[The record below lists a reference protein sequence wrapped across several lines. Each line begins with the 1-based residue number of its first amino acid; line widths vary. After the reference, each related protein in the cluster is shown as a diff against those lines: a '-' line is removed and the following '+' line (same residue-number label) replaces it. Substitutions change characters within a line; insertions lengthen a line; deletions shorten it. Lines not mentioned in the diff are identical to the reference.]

1 MAFGGVERN
10 QELQDRSIYVDART
24 VEQRLADTLLKHDT
38 FRNVLCASVL
48 ACFAVP
54 VATVIIV
61 PAALVMSGWW
71 KGRIARFR
79 LPIRFPEWTGHLDPS
94 NIDDNRGICK
104 AEGIEFLGVERA
116 GRTSDRTFEAWASD
130 SDVRTHRV
138 IMGTTGA
145 GKAQPN
151 DAKVMTDRGWK
162 RMGDIEVGDRVAVP
176 DGGFATVLA
185 VYPQGRI
192 NVNQITFID
201 GRQTSACD
209 NHLWEVH
216 HKHWIGKYKKGTSR
230 AGSAKPRVLTT
241 SEIKSQIERNK
252 GAFYIPL
259 PSAVDLPEKA
269 LAIHPYLMGVFL
281 GDGCTR
287 RSGAIITSADEEI
300 ISAIRPHLDSMGL
313 ELHQYAGHKRKY
325 DYFIRQK
332 REFFKQGRGILN
344 PFNVALKDAGLYDK
358 KSFEKFVPP
367 DYMESSAEQRRQL
380 LRGLIDTDG
389 TVDHHG
395 CVSFTSTSRQLA
407 IDCQALARS
416 LGATAKM
423 TCRTTQYTY
432 KGEKKS
438 GRESY
443 TVRIRHPNPKEIVS
457 LSRKSERI
465 SDDYQ
470 YGKNLQLQIKSIE
483 PIGEKESTCIYI
495 DHPRHLYI
503 TDDYVVTHNTESLLS
518 ILFNP
523 LCWGSGFS
531 MTDGKAQIDVTAR
544 VFVMSWMF
552 WREDDVLILNYM
564 RGGQD
569 RFYEMI
575 NKPKVGIR
583 KTRVSN
589 TWNPF
594 STANHE
600 TINQIIDSIMEKAS
614 GDGAQW
620 QAKAINMKNALV
632 QTIAYLRA
640 KGDMLMSVSAI
651 REQMALDNMI
661 KLAMRN
667 DIPPAA
673 AAAIRSYLS
682 SGLPGFSWA
691 KAKGGKPQDPDTLLQ
706 HGYLTGQFTRTLGL
720 MTDTYFD
727 IFGDEIP
734 EFDTSDVILNNRI
747 SFTMIPTLEKGV
759 EEAGN
764 LGKMQVASAKMMMSE
779 NLGYEVE
786 GNYDD
791 VVDNR
796 QTNTHRPFYLVM
808 DELGYYFAPGIDL
821 MFAQGRSLQ
830 IALIAA
836 GQDFQ
841 AMAKNNKNEVE
852 SMIANTRIKVSY
864 KLEDPKETYE
874 IFQKAGGKAAVAKI
888 SGYEVADAGMG
899 TPVGQ
904 YNRLK
909 NASIEETDR
918 ISLQELKKLGP
929 GDGVMLYSDKVIRF
943 KSFNLFMKYKFDK
956 KKVNIRIN
964 TFLPIA
970 MPDFGQIMSKS
981 KPVVTSREAVG
992 ARLLSVLRG
1001 GDITWTAEAEKMVRN
1016 DPVLNAMRYASDRIT
1031 DEPNMT
1037 PQDKGI
1043 VLFMSAIRAMEESEK
1058 KTQEPT
1064 SKPREEKG
1072 LIKNAGMPSAP
1083 ATTGSELN
1091 FLNDPPLVER
1101 MAVAMPDWGDDEN
1114 VTFGDNESHS
1124 ESEKETAKEEIDF
1137 SESTKSEIQKSIIA
1151 LAGGPLS
1158 ITEETVQEEIERT
1171 RKLVDSSCRF
1181 KEAGRGADAPP
1192 MAVSDADDVLSM
1204 LDSLSRD
1211 LAG

>member
-10 QELQDRSIYVDART
+10 QELQDRSIYIDARST
-24 VEQRLADTLLKHDT
+24 EQRLGDTLLKHHI
-38 FRNVLCASVL
+38 FRNTLIACAV
-48 ACFAVP
+48 ACL
-54 VATVIIV
+54 IV
-61 PAALVMSGWW
+61 PALTVVIVPVGLIMTGWW
-71 KGRIARFR
+71 KGRIKRFR
-79 LPIRFPEWTGHLDPS
+79 LPIRYPEWTGHLDPS
-94 NIDDNRGICK
+94 NIDDNRGLCP
-104 AEGIEFLGVERA
+104 AGGIEFLGTERT
-116 GRTSDRTFEAWASD
+116 GRTNDRTMEIWASD

-138 IMGTTGA
+138 IFGTTGA

-151 DAKVMTDRGWK
+151 DAKVMTDKGWK
-162 RMGDIEVGDRVAVP
+162 PMGDIVVGDRVAVP
-176 DGGFATVLA
+176 DGGFASVLA
-185 VYPQGRI
+185 IYPQGVI
-192 NVNQITFID
+192 DVNKITFID
-201 GRQTSACD
+201 GRSTEACD
-209 NHLWEVH
+209 NHLWEVF
-216 HKHWIGKYKKGTSR
+216 GEGLS
-230 AGSAKPRVLTT
+230 GDNSAVSTT
-241 SEIKSQIERNK
+241 KEVACGIKSGKSFSLPISRPIEFTEK
-252 GAFYIPL
+252 SFAIDPYLLGVYLSGGEAPEGVDSFSEKYIP
-259 PSAVDLPEKA
+259 SEYFNGSVDQR
-269 LAIHPYLMGVFL
+269 LA
-281 GDGCTR
+281 
-287 RSGAIITSADEEI
+287 
-300 ISAIRPHLDSMGL
+300 
-313 ELHQYAGHKRKY
+313 
-325 DYFIRQK
+325 
-332 REFFKQGRGILN
+332 
-344 PFNVALKDAGLYDK
+344 
-358 KSFEKFVPP
+358 
-367 DYMESSAEQRRQL
+367 L
-380 LRGLIDTDG
+380 LRGLIENSVYSGRKSTG
-389 TVDHHG
+389 YLSCISFFSETARLAVDFQSL
-395 CVSFTSTSRQLA
+395 VW
-407 IDCQALARS
+407 S
-416 LGATAKM
+416 LGGIAERAKL
-423 TCRTTQYTY
+423 
-432 KGEKKS
+432 KS
-438 GRESY
+438 TGYFVAAQIEDNLKL
-443 TVRIRHPNPKEIVS
+443 RIA
-457 LSRKSERI
+457 
-465 SDDYQ
+465 
-470 YGKNLQLQIKSIE
+470 SIE
-483 PIGEKESTCIYI
+483 PIGKKESTCIFI
-495 DHPRHLYI
+495 DHPRHLYV

-544 VFVMSWMF
+544 VFVMAWMF

-569 RFYEMI
+569 RFAEMI

-583 KTRVSN
+583 KSRVSN

-620 QAKAINMKNALV
+620 QAKAINMKNAVV

-640 KGDMLMSVSAI
+640 KGDMLMSVATI
-651 REQMALDNMI
+651 REQMDLNNTI

-682 SGLPGFSWA
+682 SGLPGFNWA
-691 KAKGGKPQDPDTLLQ
+691 KAKAGKPQDSDTLLQ

-779 NLGYEVE
+779 NLGYEIE

-796 QTNTHRPFYLVM
+796 QTNTRRPFYLVM

-841 AMAKNNKNEVE
+841 AMAKKDKNEVE

-874 IFQKAGGKAAVAKI
+874 IFQKSGGRAAVAKI
-888 SGYEVADAGMG
+888 SGYEMAESNAMSS
-899 TPVGQ
+899 PGQ

-929 GDGVMLYSDKVIRF
+929 GDGVMLYAEKVIRF
-943 KSFNLFMKYKFDK
+943 KSFNLFMRYKFDK
-956 KKVNIRIN
+956 KKVNIKIN

-970 MPDFGQIMSKS
+970 SPDMASIISKCTMPSKN
-981 KPVVTSREAVG
+981 KDATG
-992 ARLLSVLRG
+992 ARILSVLRG
-1001 GDITWTAEAEKMVRN
+1001 GEVLWSDEADYLRN
-1016 DPVLNAMRYASDRIT
+1016 TDPILAALAYTSECISNDVNI
-1031 DEPNMT
+1031 T

-1043 VLFMSAIRAMEESEK
+1043 VLFMAAIKAMDDEAMDDESINMKKSKPAAQEKEVVKRNAGPALKGNELSFLNNPPIVEKKVEKPDNFDIAAPDWDDAPTQGEEAMFGSPDAVTETADEGSVDFSEPTKAELRKSITSLSGGSVAVSEK
-1058 KTQEPT
+1058 K
-1064 SKPREEKG
+1064 
-1072 LIKNAGMPSAP
+1072 
-1083 ATTGSELN
+1083 
-1091 FLNDPPLVER
+1091 VE
-1101 MAVAMPDWGDDEN
+1101 
-1114 VTFGDNESHS
+1114 
-1124 ESEKETAKEEIDF
+1124 
-1137 SESTKSEIQKSIIA
+1137 
-1151 LAGGPLS
+1151 
-1158 ITEETVQEEIERT
+1158 EEIERT
-1171 RKLVDSSCRF
+1171 RKMVNNSCQF
-1181 KEAGRGADAPP
+1181 KENGKGVTAPP
-1192 MAVSDADDVLSM
+1192 VAVSSPDEILSL
-1204 LDSLSRD
+1204 LDSLSFD